1 MHVAGVPAAA
11 VAVSGSDVVRSPLV
25 IFGIA
30 LAAMLFLLVV
40 TVPSTAARY
49 TPAGRVVTD
58 HQTQLVLAGAA
69 LLVVAALLFALAG
82 NG

>member
-1 MHVAGVPAAA
+1 VHVAGVPAAA

-40 TVPSTAARY
+40 TVPSTAARF
-49 TPAGRVVTD
+49 TPPGRVLMD
-58 HQTQLVLAGAA
+58 HQTHVVLVGAA
-69 LLVVAALLFALAG
+69 VLLLTGLLFAVTG